1 MVVSQG
7 NLQWPSARHTVH
19 PLLRFVQTKYNWP
32 EATAASIDWEA
43 HGTCLGQ
50 KLKRGSHFT
59 KLVHDILPTHS
70 WLNKVDKRQ
79 RTCMLCG
86 NCRGSRSYMAM
97 SGGGTQQMASCIFAK
112 NVFFLCRSAHISAI
126 TNLIDGRL
134 ARVDVLGNN
143 TGIRTASNSIPPPPS
158 LIDIV
163 AKSDRMAST
172 FQRKVLPRVERPSR

>member
-1 MVVSQG
+1 
-7 NLQWPSARHTVH
+7 
-19 PLLRFVQTKYNWP
+19 
-32 EATAASIDWEA
+32 
-43 HGTCLGQ
+43 
-50 KLKRGSHFT
+50 
-59 KLVHDILPTHS
+59 
-70 WLNKVDKRQ
+70 
-79 RTCMLCG
+79 
-86 NCRGSRSYMAM
+86 MAM

-172 FQRKVLPRVERPSR
+172 FNGRFCQEWSDHQDDFFPGARKAANKEEIRTIVADRTDHLDMGQMAGIVEDAK